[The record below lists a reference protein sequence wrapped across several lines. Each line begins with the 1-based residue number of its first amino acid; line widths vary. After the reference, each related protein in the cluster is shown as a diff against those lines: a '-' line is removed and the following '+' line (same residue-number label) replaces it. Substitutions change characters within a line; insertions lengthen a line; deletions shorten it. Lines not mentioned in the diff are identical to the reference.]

1 MDGRATASQDGETY
15 IFPELE
21 EISIYLMGKDG
32 DALTRYINRY
42 GNLKP
47 FNCYAFS
54 SKEKVVLDKSQGAQF
69 DSVQWVQCPYTQH
82 NAGNEITGQIASV
95 EDMNDRI
102 AIRLGDQ
109 KASYYRK
116 NDEGLADFVKKH
128 RKLPGAGQCVRI
140 SAAGEKPAY
149 IPGQETYGHFEV
161 IPCSRASV
169 RPKATESIRLKGSF
183 HFGTVNQI
191 VSDSSWF
198 VIALHNG
205 ETLGLSVSDKGL
217 TQFRKQNGR
226 FPRTGDCI
234 GYKEFIPDGA
244 EKNLET
250 QTLTMKRAQEMD
262 CFDGH

>member
-15 IFPELE
+15 ISPELE
-21 EISIYLMGKDG
+21 EISIYLMGKEG

-116 NDEGLADFVKKH
+116 NDEGLADFV
-128 RKLPGAGQCVRI
+128 
-140 SAAGEKPAY
+140 
-149 IPGQETYGHFEV
+149 
-161 IPCSRASV
+161 
-169 RPKATESIRLKGSF
+169 
-183 HFGTVNQI
+183 
-191 VSDSSWF
+191 
-198 VIALHNG
+198 
-205 ETLGLSVSDKGL
+205 
-217 TQFRKQNGR
+217 
-226 FPRTGDCI
+226 
-234 GYKEFIPDGA
+234 
-244 EKNLET
+244 
-250 QTLTMKRAQEMD
+250 
-262 CFDGH
+262 